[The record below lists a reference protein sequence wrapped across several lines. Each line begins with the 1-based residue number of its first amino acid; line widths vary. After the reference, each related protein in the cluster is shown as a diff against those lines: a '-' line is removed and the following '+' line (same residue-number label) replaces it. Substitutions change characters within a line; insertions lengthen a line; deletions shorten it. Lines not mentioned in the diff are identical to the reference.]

1 VDTVKHE
8 DAEHG
13 ERWLRRQAYWRRLA
27 FFSLTFLTAFA
38 GGFLMLDILR
48 VNGLGPL
55 ELSGLAMFFVLFVWI
70 AGAFWTGIAGFA
82 VRLAGNDPAA
92 LHPDVDPQRALRGRT
107 AVVSPIYNEDTA
119 RVFAGLEAIWN
130 SLAKTPQAMSFDFF
144 VLSDTRRPEIA
155 LLEEQAWRDMV
166 ARHGASGR
174 LFYRRRTENRGRKA
188 GNIAEFVRN
197 WGGAYDY
204 MIVLDADS
212 IMSGQA
218 LVTLAQM
225 MDAHP
230 RVGII
235 QALPLLAGRETL
247 FARLLQF
254 AVRLNG
260 PLFASGLTF
269 WQLGESNYWGHNA
282 IVRLRAFADH
292 CSLPRLPGSPP
303 FGGEIMSHDIVEA
316 AFLRRAGYQTWLVPD
331 ITGSWEEVPTNVI
344 DYAARDRRW
353 AQGNLQH
360 LGVMPMR
367 GLHWLSRI
375 HMLTGVLSY
384 VTSPLWLLVLIL
396 SSILTSIQ
404 AVTGHQY
411 FQPGA
416 HSLFPSW
423 PQYRDGEI
431 AALLS
436 MTVTILLLPKLL
448 GATLVLRNRALRAA
462 YGGARRLMGGV
473 CFEQLMSMLLA
484 PTMMLFH
491 TSFVL
496 SALFGGSVGWDAQPR
511 GDRGIS
517 WHEGLMRHKWHLVL
531 GLVWAAATLALAPK
545 FIWWMMP
552 VLTGM
557 VIAVPFTVLTSRAS
571 LGRAL
576 RERGWLVTPE
586 ESAPPPELAALA
598 AALAALEAGA
608 TPAKIAATPAAATA
622 PVAVASIADAAP
634 VQIIVEQPPAAID
647 LFVRVPQPAPLAMA
661 TPEPPHISLTPRA
674 A

>member
-1 VDTVKHE
+1 MDTLK
-8 DAEHG
+8 DTG
-13 ERWLRRQAYWRRLA
+13 PTERWLRTQAHWRRAA
-27 FFSLTFLTAFA
+27 FFTLTFLTAFA

-48 VNGLGPL
+48 TNGFGPL
-55 ELSGLAMFFVLFVWI
+55 ELTGLALFVVLFIWMS
-70 AGAFWTGIAGFA
+70 GAFWTAIAGFA
-82 VRLAGNDPAA
+82 VRLAGRDPAA
-92 LHPDVDPQRALRGRT
+92 LHPEDDPLRPLKGRT
-107 AVVSPIYNEDTA
+107 AIVSPIYNEDTV
-119 RVFAGLEAIWN
+119 RVFAGLDAIWN
-130 SLAKTPQAMSFDFF
+130 SLAKMPQAMSFDFF
-144 VLSDTRRPEIA
+144 VLSDTRRPEIG

-166 ARHGASGR
+166 ARHAASGR
-174 LFYRRRTENRGRKA
+174 LFYRRRTDNVGRKA

-212 IMSGQA
+212 IMSGHA
-218 LVTLAQM
+218 LVTLAQT

-230 RVGII
+230 KVGIV

-282 IVRLRAFADH
+282 IIRLRAFADH

-316 AFLRRAGYQTWLVPD
+316 AFLRRAGYATWLVPD

-344 DYAARDRRW
+344 DYAGRDRRW

-360 LGVMPMR
+360 LGVITLP
-367 GLHWLSRI
+367 GLHWLNRL
-375 HMLTGVLSY
+375 HMLTGVLGY
-384 VTSPLWLLVLIL
+384 ATSPMWLVVLIV

-404 AVTGHQY
+404 AVMGHQY
-411 FQPGA
+411 FQPGS
-416 HSLFPSW
+416 HTLFPAW

-431 AALLS
+431 AAVLT
-436 MTVTILLLPKLL
+436 MTAVMLFMPKLL
-448 GATLVLRNRALRAA
+448 GATLALRDSRLRAA
-462 YGGARRLMGGV
+462 FGGARRLMAGV
-473 CFEQLMSMLLA
+473 CFEQFMSMLLA

-491 TSFVL
+491 TTFVV
-496 SALFGGSVGWDAQPR
+496 SALFGRSVGWDAQPR

-517 WHEGLMRHKWHLVL
+517 WREGMMRHKWHLLL
-531 GLVWAAATLALAPK
+531 GLVWGAAILALAPK
-545 FIWWMMP
+545 FIWWMIP
-552 VLTGM
+552 VLAGM
-557 VIAVPFTVLTSRAS
+557 IVAVPFTVLTSRAS

-576 RERGWLVTPE
+576 RTRGWLVTPE
-586 ESAPPPELAALA
+586 ESAPPPELAALTANLA
-598 AALAALEAGA
+598 AAQAGSAGPTSAVAAPAQIVLPREA
-608 TPAKIAATPAAATA
+608 TPALLDVSA
-622 PVAVASIADAAP
+622 PSSP
-634 VQIIVEQPPAAID
+634 LE
-647 LFVRVPQPAPLAMA
+647 LFVRVPQPAPLIMESGGQ
-661 TPEPPHISLTPRA
+661 PKISLATRA

>member
-1 VDTVKHE
+1 M
-8 DAEHG
+8 DALKDSRPTEQ
-13 ERWLRRQAYWRRLA
+13 WLLRQAHWRRAA
-27 FFSLTFLTAFA
+27 FFTLTFLTAFG

-48 VNGLGPL
+48 TNGFGPL
-55 ELSGLAMFFVLFVWI
+55 ELTGLALFVVLFIWMS
-70 AGAFWTGIAGFA
+70 GAFWTAVAGFA
-82 VRLAGNDPAA
+82 VRLAGRDPAA
-92 LHPDVDPQRALRGRT
+92 LHPEGDPLRPLKGRT
-107 AVVSPIYNEDTA
+107 AIVSPIYNEDTV
-119 RVFAGLEAIWN
+119 RVFAGLDAIWN
-130 SLAKTPQAMSFDFF
+130 SLARMPQAMSFDFF
-144 VLSDTRRPEIA
+144 VLSDTRRAEIA
-155 LLEEQAWRDMV
+155 LLEEQAWREMV

-174 LFYRRRTENRGRKA
+174 LFYRRRTDNVGRKA

-225 MDAHP
+225 MDDHP
-230 RVGII
+230 KVGIV

-254 AVRLNG
+254 AVRLSG

-282 IVRLRAFADH
+282 IIRLRAFADH

-316 AFLRRAGYQTWLVPD
+316 AFLRRAGYATWLVPD
-331 ITGSWEEVPTNVI
+331 IAGSWEEVPTNVI

-360 LGVMPMR
+360 LGVMTLP
-367 GLHWLSRI
+367 GLHWLNRL
-375 HMLTGVLSY
+375 HMLTGVLGY
-384 VTSPLWLLVLIL
+384 ATSPMWFVVLIV

-404 AVTGHQY
+404 AVMGHQY
-411 FQPGA
+411 FQPGS
-416 HSLFPSW
+416 HTLFPAW

-431 AALLS
+431 AAVLS
-436 MTVTILLLPKLL
+436 MTAVMLFMPKLFGTFL
-448 GATLVLRNRALRAA
+448 ALRDSRLRAA
-462 YGGARRLMGGV
+462 YGGARRILGGV
-473 CFEQLMSMLLA
+473 LFEQLM
-484 PTMMLFH
+484 MMLFH
-491 TSFVL
+491 TTFVV
-496 SALFGGSVGWDAQPR
+496 SALFGRSVGWDAQPR

-517 WHEGLMRHKWHLVL
+517 WREGLVRHKWHLML
-531 GLVWAAATLALAPK
+531 GLVWGAAILTLAPK
-545 FIWWMMP
+545 FIWWMIP
-552 VLTGM
+552 VLAGM
-557 VIAVPFTVLTSRAS
+557 IVAVPFTVLTSRAS

-586 ESAPPPELAALA
+586 ESAPPPELAALNANLA
-598 AALAALEAGA
+598 AAE
-608 TPAKIAATPAAATA
+608 AAAA
-622 PVAVASIADAAP
+622 QAASVGPTSAAAAP
-634 VQIIVEQPPAAID
+634 AQIILPREAAPAPLE
-647 LFVRVPQPAPLAMA
+647 LFVRVPQPAPLVM
-661 TPEPPHISLTPRA
+661 ESGGQSKISLATRA